1 MNMSYCRFRNT
12 LRDLDDCYDVL
23 IEKGVDGAKW
33 GADKEEQRAITRRI
47 KRGKHIADDVYE
59 TRADGGE

>member
-12 LRDLDDCYDVL
+12 LSDLDDCYDVL

-33 GADKEEQRAITRRI
+33 GADKEEQRAITRLI
-47 KRGKHIADDVYE
+47 KMCKHIADDFYE